1 MICIEVVSGND
12 DRGCKSDFQN
22 DASEI
27 LRMMPTDQSHRHF
40 HFIGICGTAMGAVA
54 AAMKD
59 RGYTVTGSDQN
70 VYPPMS
76 DFLADKGI
84 PITVG
89 NSPNNIP
96 EGVSLV
102 VIGNAMSRGNVELEE
117 VLDCKLAYTSLP
129 ELLKDE
135 FLKGKRNIVATG
147 THGKTTT
154 SSMVTHIL
162 KFNGHDPSYMIGGIP
177 LDLGQGG
184 KFTDSDFFVLEGD
197 EYDTAFFDKRSK
209 FIHYLPE
216 VVIVNNIEFDHAD
229 IFEDIDDIK
238 LSFKRMLN
246 IVPRNGVVF
255 VNGDDSD
262 AVDVTVGCPAP
273 VIKVG
278 MNDQC
283 EHCLK
288 DMVFRSGLSLFTL
301 NGCKYEIP
309 MDGEFNVR
317 NAAMAVSASLF
328 VGLEESG
335 IAKALADFSGV
346 ARRQEFRGEE
356 SGVKIIDDFGHHPTA
371 IGSTI
376 DAIRQRYEGSRIWAL
391 FEPRSNTSRRNLM
404 QDQLEFALSKADGI
418 FISEVPDPE
427 KVPSDELLNID
438 SVIESLRTKGKI
450 AFQGSDSDDIVEK
463 LIPLTEP
470 NDVIVILS
478 NGEFGGIH
486 TKLLQGLR

>member
-1 MICIEVVSGND
+1 MTSGNND
-12 DRGCKSDFQN
+12 SICKFDFQT
-22 DASEI
+22 DASGI
-27 LRMMPTDQSHRHF
+27 LRMVPTDQSHRHF

-59 RGYTVTGSDQN
+59 RGYTVTGSDLN

-84 PITVG
+84 VITSG
-89 NSPNNIP
+89 NGPDNIP
-96 EGVSLV
+96 DGVSLV
-102 VIGNAMSRGNVELEE
+102 IIGNAMSRGNIQLEE
-117 VLDCKLAYTSLP
+117 VLDRKIAYTSLP
-129 ELLKDE
+129 ALLKDE

-154 SSMVTHIL
+154 SSMVAHIL
-162 KFNGHDPSYMIGGIP
+162 KFNGHDPSHMIGGIP

-229 IFEDIDDIK
+229 IFKDIDDIK

-246 IVPRNGVVF
+246 IVPRNGIVF

-262 AVDVTVGCPAP
+262 AIDVTVECPAS

-278 MNDQC
+278 VNDAC
-283 EHCLK
+283 EHRIQNMIFC
-288 DMVFRSGLSLFTL
+288 SSSSSFTL
-301 NGCKYEIP
+301 NGFKYEVP
-309 MDGEFNVR
+309 MHGEFNVR

-328 VGLEESG
+328 VGLEESE
-335 IAKALADFSGV
+335 IAEALANFSGV

-404 QDQLEFALSKADGI
+404 QDQLESALSKADGI

-427 KVPSDELLNID
+427 KVPSGELLNVEV
-438 SVIESLRTKGKI
+438 VIKGLKTKGKI
-450 AFQGSDSDDIVEK
+450 AFRGSDSDEIVEK

-470 NDVIVILS
+470 NDVVIVLS
-478 NGEFGGIH
+478 NGGFGGIH
-486 TKLLQGLR
+486 AKLLQGLR